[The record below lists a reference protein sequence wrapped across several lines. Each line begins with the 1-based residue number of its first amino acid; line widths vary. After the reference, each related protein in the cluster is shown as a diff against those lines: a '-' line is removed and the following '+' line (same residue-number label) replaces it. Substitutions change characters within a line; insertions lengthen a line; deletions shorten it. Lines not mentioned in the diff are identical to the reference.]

1 MSHFAFIS
9 GYTSDRLSAPVH
21 AVPAILSEK
30 KLGDD
35 GAVRIEA
42 DHNGKSLCG
51 RDVSDIMPRVTFE
64 VAILERADVHD
75 RPKYSVCVACEEE
88 YERRRAT

>member
-1 MSHFAFIS
+1 MSQFEFIV

-42 DHNGKSLCG
+42 DHNGKTLCG
-51 RDVSDIMPRVTFE
+51 RGVSDIMPRVGFG
-64 VAILERADVHD
+64 VAIFERGDCEQPAFAI
-75 RPKYSVCVACEEE
+75 CTACEEE
-88 YERRRAT
+88 FERRRAT

>member
-1 MSHFAFIS
+1 MSKVDFIV

-42 DHNGKSLCG
+42 EHHGKSLCG
-51 RDVSDIMPRVTFE
+51 RVVSDIMPRVTFGT
-64 VAILERADVHD
+64 AIFERGDCEQPAFAI
-75 RPKYSVCVACEEE
+75 CTACEEE
-88 YERRRAT
+88 FERRRAT